1 MMRIAIAI
9 FFWVCAVLLFALTM
23 HVEVQDERATCARAR
38 KAHHPSAPG
47 HKS

>member
-1 MMRIAIAI
+1 
-9 FFWVCAVLLFALTM
+9 M

-38 KAHHPSAPG
+38 RAHHPSAPG